1 MNKDEST
8 EIRIKEAARKLFQE
22 KGFDAVRTREI
33 AEAAEIN
40 SALLHYYFRTK
51 EKLFHIIMV
60 ESINEMFSFLRQL
73 IYDETLSLSQK
84 IDLIV
89 NGYIDVIKANPNV
102 ALFVLNELHSNSEQI
117 IKESGI
123 EKNMLVG
130 SSLFAQIQQ
139 QLKKESIEMSPL
151 HIMLNTISL
160 AVMPVIARPLIVY
173 LYDMKVGNISDFL
186 EERRKLIPVWIK
198 ECFTSMN
205 NYTL

>member
-1 MNKDEST
+1 MMNKDEST

-33 AEAAEIN
+33 AEAAGIN

-130 SSLFAQIQQ
+130 SNLFAQIQQ

-198 ECFTSMN
+198 GMLHLNE
-205 NYTL
+205 

>member
-33 AEAAEIN
+33 AEAAGIN

-73 IYDETLSLSQK
+73 IYDETLSLSEK

-139 QLKKESIEMSPL
+139 QLKKESIQMSPL

-160 AVMPVIARPLIVY
+160 SVMPVIARPLIVY

-198 ECFTSMN
+198 GMLHLNE
-205 NYTL
+205 